1 MNDKTISKTETDSQN
16 SYLNSFKKLE
26 NKVEHMF
33 QNMWHNPFSRE
44 KLPDFTT
51 YSPFGKLPKI
61 DVIDRDKEIF
71 VKAELPGFD
80 KEDLDIS
87 IANNQLVIKAK
98 SCHEEKEEKGDYLK
112 QEISKSEIYRSL
124 LLPADVEE
132 ENVTTSFKNGVLKL
146 TIPKQKKS
154 QRNQIKLD

>member
-1 MNDKTISKTETDSQN
+1 MNDKDISKTENNGQN
-16 SYLNSFKKLE
+16 SYLGSLKELE
-26 NKVEHMF
+26 SKVEHMF
-33 QNMWHNPFSRE
+33 QNMWHNPLNRE
-44 KLPDFTT
+44 KLPDFTS

-98 SCHEEKEEKGDYLK
+98 ACHE
-112 QEISKSEIYRSL
+112 
-124 LLPADVEE
+124 
-132 ENVTTSFKNGVLKL
+132 
-146 TIPKQKKS
+146 
-154 QRNQIKLD
+154 